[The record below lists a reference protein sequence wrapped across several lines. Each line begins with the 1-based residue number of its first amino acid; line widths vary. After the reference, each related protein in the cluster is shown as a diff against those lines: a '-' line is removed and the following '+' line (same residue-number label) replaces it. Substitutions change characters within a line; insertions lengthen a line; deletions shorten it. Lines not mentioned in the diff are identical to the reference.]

1 MLVSK
6 RALLASSPCLVIG
19 LSTGA
24 MAQTKG
30 NRSLRK
36 SATIGEGEAVMI
48 GPKGQRLHKSKV
60 KISAAQHE
68 AAMKKGAREV
78 KAWRRALQARRQAL
92 HVGRQRQREGVV
104 TLPGQFR
111 RRLLRLARLPIGIN
125 VTGASGTG
133 NRAACFL
140 FEAESLGPRGALPC
154 RVALTPL

>member
-6 RALLASSPCLVIG
+6 RTLLASSACLVIG

-30 NRSLRK
+30 NAK
-36 SATIGEGEAVMI
+36 SSEAATIGEGEAVMI

-78 KAWRRALQARRQAL
+78 K
-92 HVGRQRQREGVV
+92 
-104 TLPGQFR
+104 PGAVLYKQGGK
-111 RRLLRLARLPIGIN
+111 LYMIEDSAN
-125 VTGASGTG
+125 EKASTHFQS
-133 NRAACFL
+133 NFDIDY
-140 FEAESLGPRGALPC
+140 
-154 RVALTPL
+154 